1 MQSCTNRHDAVFQD
15 STSPSKRQGGPG
27 ITATLIPELLRQ
39 CFVHLPREDLSNTSL
54 VHRAWLSPSR
64 DVYWDT
70 LLLTLRDDSAELL
83 VKVLGERTTVPRKIK
98 GLTIDESEDFE
109 DRDEKETLAWQHAV
123 VKIMGLEEES
133 GTGTLIVQWLK
144 IEREDDATPWMLDQ
158 PNVNFLGVGDFVLAK
173 AVERRDEDDEKESSG
188 LAASAHVEAQ
198 PLNGAVHLDRV
209 RHLNI
214 FCGPESLAWTHLVP
228 CLAKGSLTELKTLVY
243 DSCDNGVIAK
253 LVGAAAP
260 NLLSLAI
267 SPEHPGI
274 NINMSSARSL
284 VNLSIQTGSHPHNEH
299 VLAAAVAAVS
309 SAPASVEHVFLGIG
323 PDTLEPAEQPD
334 GANALWASI
343 DAALASMPKL
353 RRVVG
358 VMLIIGQEACNEMF
372 PILWPMLCS

>member
-83 VKVLGERTTVPRKIK
+83 VKVL
-98 GLTIDESEDFE
+98 DFE